1 MSKSIDEQIR
11 ETEQKLKDLKT
22 KKHLDELKDKAEKFD
37 SLYVEYSD
45 LLKWCKGT
53 PLADDSKS
61 IYDLYLASK
70 NQSN

>member
-37 SLYVEYSD
+37 RLYAKYSD
-45 LLKWCKGT
+45 LLTWCKGAH
-53 PLADDSKS
+53 LKDDSKT